1 MAFEQIEQLRQQYT
15 DQYVMVDE
23 SRPELRRFRG
33 ATGRIKTVNMNGR
46 ALVQF
51 DLYNDAAWHDISV
64 EFLRI
69 VDAPPPKVEE
79 PKERRSAAKAAPKP
93 AADKPAAEK
102 PAAEKAAE
110 EKPAAESPKTETA

>member
-1 MAFEQIEQLRQQYT
+1 MPFEQIEQLRQQYT

-33 ATGRIKTVNMNGR
+33 ATGRIKTVNMSGR

-79 PKERRSAAKAAPKP
+79 PKERKSAAKAA
-93 AADKPAAEK
+93 AK
-102 PAAEKAAE
+102 PAAEKAAD
-110 EKPAAESPKTETA
+110 EKPAAPAAEAPKTETP